1 MKSSKMGDTKRHW
14 TAAEANFVRTNA
26 QKMSLA
32 DMATRLS
39 RSELSVQLY
48 MLRHGIA
55 RRQTVKRNLLR
66 ELVGVKIATDYFH
79 PTREFY
85 RAVDINQVRFQQ
97 IWQGYRQATSDEMER
112 VAKHLNFTRDELMQF
127 MFNRQLD
134 LFDDK

>member
-1 MKSSKMGDTKRHW
+1 MKCKHDGTKRHW
-14 TAAEANFVRTNA
+14 TATEAAFVRNNA
-26 QKMSLA
+26 MKMSLA
-32 DMATRLS
+32 DMAARLS

-66 ELVGVKIATDYFH
+66 ELVGVKIATEYFH

-85 RAVDINQVRFQQ
+85 RAVGINQVRFQQ
-97 IWQGYRQATSDEMER
+97 IWQGYRQATNNEMER
-112 VAKHLNFTRDELMQF
+112 VARHLNFTSDELMKF

-134 LFDDK
+134 LFADN

>member
-1 MKSSKMGDTKRHW
+1 MSAGETKRHW
-14 TAAEANFVRTNA
+14 TAAEADFVRANA

-32 DMATRLS
+32 DMAARLS

-48 MLRHGIA
+48 MLRHSIP

-66 ELVGVKIATDYFH
+66 ELVGVKIDTAYFH

-85 RAVDINQVRFQQ
+85 QAVAIGQVRFQQ
-97 IWQGYRQATSDEMER
+97 IWQGYRQATNAEMER
-112 VAKHLNFTRDELMQF
+112 VARHLKFTSDELMQF

-134 LFDDK
+134 LFNDK